1 MFCWWAGSGA
11 IRNPGKIQNYPDT
24 LHLAKKKQSKSHV
37 REIPL
42 VCVQSFIKI
51 GKHRNGLTGRV
62 TTVVLFAV
70 FYAVKLEN
78 GYLFLVTVP
87 DMFSVL
93 TPVSYNWLMDTNKL
107 EEERKRL
114 QGELSALVRFTQDCV
129 AENARIAQDQDEYR
143 KRYDSLAQKY
153 EVTKA
158 NYNKVE
164 ADITDK
170 QSRRERLMG
179 FIRLL
184 KGQETPLAEFDSHL
198 WGCLVDY
205 VTVGR
210 DKEMSVTFRDGTEI
224 KV

>member
-1 MFCWWAGSGA
+1 M
-11 IRNPGKIQNYPDT
+11 Q
-24 LHLAKKKQSKSHV
+24 
-37 REIPL
+37 E
-42 VCVQSFIKI
+42 
-51 GKHRNGLTGRV
+51 
-62 TTVVLFAV
+62 
-70 FYAVKLEN
+70 
-78 GYLFLVTVP
+78 
-87 DMFSVL
+87 
-93 TPVSYNWLMDTNKL
+93 
-107 EEERKRL
+107 
-114 QGELSALVRFTQDCV
+114 ELSALVHLTQDCV

-158 NYNKVE
+158 NYDKVE

-170 QSRRERLMG
+170 QSRRERLTG

-184 KGQETPLAEFDSHL
+184 KGQETPITEFDSHL

-210 DKEMSVTFRDGTEI
+210 DKDMTVVFRDGTEI